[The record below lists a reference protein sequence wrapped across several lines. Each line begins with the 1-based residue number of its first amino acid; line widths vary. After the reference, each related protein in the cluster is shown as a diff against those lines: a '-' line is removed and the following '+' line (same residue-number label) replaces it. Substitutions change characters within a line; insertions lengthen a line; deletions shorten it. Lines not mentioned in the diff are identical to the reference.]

1 MVPLS
6 NLLTFA
12 LAAAVLIAVPGPSVL
27 FVIGRSLALGRK
39 GGLLSVLGNAL
50 GMIPQIVAVALGVGV
65 ALAQSVL
72 LFTIVKFA
80 GAAYLVF
87 LGVQAIRHRGR
98 STTAA
103 DPSRS
108 ASTFRVLRE
117 GFIVG
122 ATNPKSL
129 VFFVAVLPQFVEYT
143 SGAIP
148 LQLAVLGA
156 VFLLIALVSDSIWAI
171 AAGTAR
177 QWFARSPRRISTLS
191 TTGGAMMIALGGTLA
206 LTGTKNWPG
215 RGGSAVGFQ
224 QVVHVEQPFNGGRRV
239 RQRRVGPAAAVL
251 GGLGVLLLA
260 AVPDDDPRGGA
271 SGAARLWCGNIL
283 GTLRQGARHP
293 NNLGPGFGRHRGCF
307 LTQHV
312 AIGIHAD
319 AGFRL

>member
-87 LGVQAIRHRGR
+87 LGIQAIRHRGR

-148 LQLAVLGA
+148 LQLAILGA
-156 VFLLIALVSDSIWAI
+156 VFLLIALVSDSIWALV
-171 AAGTAR
+171 AGTAR

-191 TTGGAMMIALGGTLA
+191 TSGGAMMIALGGSLA
-206 LTGTKNWPG
+206 LTGTKN
-215 RGGSAVGFQ
+215 
-224 QVVHVEQPFNGGRRV
+224 
-239 RQRRVGPAAAVL
+239 
-251 GGLGVLLLA
+251 
-260 AVPDDDPRGGA
+260 
-271 SGAARLWCGNIL
+271 
-283 GTLRQGARHP
+283 
-293 NNLGPGFGRHRGCF
+293 
-307 LTQHV
+307 
-312 AIGIHAD
+312 
-319 AGFRL
+319 